1 MEALSELVRPWK
13 LATLAMGIALL
24 IVGRFYY
31 QAPDWDVPIS
41 VIMAL
46 VAYAT
51 ASWSMRCE
59 SGCPMLT
66 AAGSEASR
74 ARRSA

>member
-31 QAPDWDVPIS
+31 RKRPAIPS
-41 VIMAL
+41 
-46 VAYAT
+46 
-51 ASWSMRCE
+51 
-59 SGCPMLT
+59 
-66 AAGSEASR
+66 
-74 ARRSA
+74 